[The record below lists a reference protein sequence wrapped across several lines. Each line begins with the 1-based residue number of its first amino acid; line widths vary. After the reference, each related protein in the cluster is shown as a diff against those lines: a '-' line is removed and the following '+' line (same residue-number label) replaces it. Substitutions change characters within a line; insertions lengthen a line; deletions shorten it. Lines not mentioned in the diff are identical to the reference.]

1 VIVLWL
7 PRACGIAAASPRS
20 LLDADEH
27 YAEAIAATVDTIDQ
41 LLAGELDRVTVQ
53 PDGQTMLSAPKP
65 LIKTQPRV
73 WSGA

>member
-1 VIVLWL
+1 MVSLL
-7 PRACGIAAASPRS
+7 PNRHTASGEPPPRS

-53 PDGQTMLSAPKP
+53 PDGQTMLSAPQP